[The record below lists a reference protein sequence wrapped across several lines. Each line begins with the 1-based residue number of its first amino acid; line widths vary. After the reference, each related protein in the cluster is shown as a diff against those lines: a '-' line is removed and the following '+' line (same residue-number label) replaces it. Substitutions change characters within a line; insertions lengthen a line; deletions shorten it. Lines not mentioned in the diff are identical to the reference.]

1 MTPPDFKYSLARRK
15 PPDKLVPALVALWW
29 AGKDD
34 GIRRTR
40 LSPMAKALTAHG
52 FTLTCTVSRAISTM
66 PVIGI
71 DRQAAHRQP
80 VILLQNGQR
89 SPQRC
94 WTRST
99 LDRASR
105 GFGVIGYPSAC
116 SGGCASTSLTRAKTL
131 LEGSANSSASRAAT
145 DRNEKPR

>member
-1 MTPPDFKYSLARRK
+1 MTPSDFKYSLARRK

-34 GIRRTR
+34 WN
-40 LSPMAKALTAHG
+40 KAHQIVANG
-52 FTLTCTVSRAISTM
+52 EGADCAWVTLTCTVSRAISTM

-80 VILLQNGQR
+80 LILLQNGLR

-131 LEGSANSSASRAAT
+131 LEGSANSSRAAT
-145 DRNEKPR
+145 DRNEMPR